1 MNLKKFKR
9 LTLSLLVSAAFSAEV
24 LAAGV
29 ITKTVQAV
37 GTGST
42 RPVAVQAAL
51 TEAVSQVSGISLKA
65 QTASVSA
72 AASAATIEEDSK
84 GRSEESRSSVSDALA
99 ELDRNKD

>member
-29 ITKTVQAV
+29 ITKTVQAI

-72 AASAATIEEDSK
+72 AASAATIDRK
-84 GRSEESRSSVSDALA
+84 SVV
-99 ELDRNKD
+99 